1 MKVQYIDNI
10 LCVGEINEDTSHVEF
25 YSWDL
30 GASKQDHPKN
40 FLRLDGAQEIG
51 DKNISFEDLIEE
63 RHKRWIDAL
72 GMGGEAKQFSKIV
85 AIQKA

>member
-30 GASKQDHPKN
+30 GANKQDHPKN
-40 FLRLDGAQEIG
+40 FLRLDGALEIG
-51 DKNISFEDLIEE
+51 DCLLYTS
-63 RHKRWIDAL
+63 DAAD
-72 GMGGEAKQFSKIV
+72 E
-85 AIQKA
+85 